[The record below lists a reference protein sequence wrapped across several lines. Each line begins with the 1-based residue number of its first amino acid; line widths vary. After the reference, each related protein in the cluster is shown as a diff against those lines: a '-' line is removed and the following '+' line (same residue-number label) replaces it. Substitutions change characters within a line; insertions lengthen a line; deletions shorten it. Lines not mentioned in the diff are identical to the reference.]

1 MTSMILYEMIH
12 RKKWIPRHLGLRI
25 SDLELRNERRDPDKI
40 IYKFCGSLRMVS
52 WELIYIFKFI

>member
-12 RKKWIPRHLGLRI
+12 RKKWILRHLRLRI
-25 SDLELRNERRDPDKI
+25 SDLELRNERRDPDKA

-52 WELIYIFKFI
+52 